1 MTSVATPASAST
13 TPMGS
18 GCASVRG
25 NNLNNNASLPQAGD

>member
-13 TPMGS
+13 APIGTGGAP
-18 GCASVRG
+18 VRG